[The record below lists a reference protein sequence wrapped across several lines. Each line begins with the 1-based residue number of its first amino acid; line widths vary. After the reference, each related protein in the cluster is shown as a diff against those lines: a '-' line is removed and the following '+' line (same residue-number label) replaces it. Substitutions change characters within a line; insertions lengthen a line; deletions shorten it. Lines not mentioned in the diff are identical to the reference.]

1 MSNIPGYSKLP
12 TQLLLTNTF
21 NNSIKMKLSILPI
34 FLLLTVTGFSQ
45 IQNSTEKFRITQFME
60 NGKNVTKDYKGRQQY
75 IMFFKNE
82 KNELCFEVGSLVAN
96 EKSYGL
102 VYLTQPK
109 EEIQTKDNCSAE
121 TMNFRWKYHNSY
133 DSTFGYATN
142 TFTKIFTE
150 PIVSFR
156 FRMAT
161 QELDVFEYSGYMEIA
176 SNYADETE
184 LAKR

>member
-1 MSNIPGYSKLP
+1 
-12 TQLLLTNTF
+12 
-21 NNSIKMKLSILPI
+21 MKLSILSI
-34 FLLLTVTGFSQ
+34 VLLLSITGFSQ
-45 IQNSTEKFRITQFME
+45 IQNSIEKFRITQFME
-60 NGKNVTKDYKGRQQY
+60 NGKNVTKENKGRQQY

-109 EEIQTKDNCSAE
+109 EEIQTKDNCFAE

-133 DSTFGYATN
+133 DSTCGYATN

-150 PIVSFR
+150 PTISFR

-161 QELDVFEYSGYMEIA
+161 QELDVFEYSGYMETA
-176 SNYADETE
+176 SEYADETA